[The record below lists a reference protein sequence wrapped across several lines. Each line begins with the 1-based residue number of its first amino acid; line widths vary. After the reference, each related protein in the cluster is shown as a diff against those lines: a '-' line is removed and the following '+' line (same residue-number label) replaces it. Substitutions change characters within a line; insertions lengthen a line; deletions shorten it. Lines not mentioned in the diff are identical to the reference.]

1 MMPLIMYS
9 ITKMAGIILEVLFLL
24 ALLVAII
31 LRMVVMVLLAAPD
44 QAPKNK

>member
-1 MMPLIMYS
+1 MPLIMYNV
-9 ITKMAGIILEVLFLL
+9 TKIVGMILEVLFLL